1 MLYPTRSW
9 LPVLAALVVVL
20 NLVDAVFTLVY
31 THGGVAVESNP
42 LMRGVLESH
51 PVLFMAAKLAL
62 VSLGVLLLWRL
73 RHRGAAVVGLVA
85 TSTTYV
91 GLVLYHL
98 SAVPQLA
105 VIASST

>member
-1 MLYPTRSW
+1 
-9 LPVLAALVVVL
+9 
-20 NLVDAVFTLVY
+20 
-31 THGGVAVESNP
+31 
-42 LMRGVLESH
+42 
-51 PVLFMAAKLAL
+51 
-62 VSLGVLLLWRL
+62 
-73 RHRGAAVVGLVA
+73 VGLVA